1 MHKTHSNSGDFGGH
15 WPRDPE
21 LGPGVRS
28 AQRREPG
35 AVEALLADL
44 RPRFFKFFARK
55 VDRDTAD
62 DLAQDAL
69 LRVLGSLP
77 RLNPDRAARYVM
89 RLAHYRRRSAWRVGA
104 RDLQRYVPLEAALHV
119 ASPVTAGQDLE
130 YDDLIRA
137 TETLSPKLRACM
149 LGVLR
154 GLRPEEIAAALGVS
168 PVNVRARLK
177 LARKAIRAALS
188 MSEARPRVPQAP
200 NPHAT
205 RRVREAA
212 TCLPYLL
219 HVCPN
224 GGVEEVEGVVARLCR
239 VSRSHRGSRAAPN
252 GAAA

>member
-1 MHKTHSNSGDFGGH
+1 MHKTHSNAGNFGGH
-15 WPRDPE
+15 WPRDPD

-28 AQRREPG
+28 AQRGEPG
-35 AVEALLADL
+35 AVEALLANL
-44 RPRFFKFFARK
+44 RPRFVKFFARE
-55 VDRDTAD
+55 VDPDTAE

-89 RLAHYRRRSAWRVGA
+89 RLAHYRRLSAWRVGA
-104 RDLQRYVPLEAALHV
+104 RELQRHVPLEAALHV

-154 GLRPEEIAAALGVS
+154 GLRPEEIAAELGVS

-177 LARKAIRAALS
+177 LGRKAMRAALS
-188 MSEARPRVPQAP
+188 RSEARPRVPEVTT
-200 NPHAT
+200 PHAP
-205 RRVREAA
+205 RRVREGA
-212 TCLPYLL
+212 TRLPYLL
-219 HVCPN
+219 HVHPN
-224 GGVEEVEGVVARLCR
+224 GGVEEVEGAAARLGR
-239 VSRSHRGSRAAPN
+239 VFQVSPGIARRA
-252 GAAA
+252 